1 VRIAPNLIAFNTVTA
16 LYAIYGYGKNVV
28 KADSYEHLRVNKR
41 VVSICN
47 ATDVKEHAFRKR
59 IMAQGFSYA
68 SLRSMEERILGHV
81 RVFCEELG
89 RTCGSSEQLEDVD
102 DTGYHGVGNDPGR
115 HDRSSGW
122 SKPYDVAQ
130 WANYMAF
137 DILGSLSFSKGFGM
151 LEKEEKLHTKADHSS
166 AAAERCSKL
175 PPLITIFMLFFQG
188 LVLSM
193 SLILSRALT
202 S

>member
-41 VVSICN
+41 VVSIFN

-59 IMAQGFSYA
+59 IMAQGFSDA
-68 SLRSMEERILGHV
+68 SLGSMEERILGHV

-130 WANYMAF
+130 WADYMALTF
-137 DILGSLSFSKGFGM
+137 
-151 LEKEEKLHTKADHSS
+151 LEVS
-166 AAAERCSKL
+166 
-175 PPLITIFMLFFQG
+175 PLAK
-188 LVLSM
+188 VLACLKRRRIATYQS
-193 SLILSRALT
+193 
-202 S
+202 